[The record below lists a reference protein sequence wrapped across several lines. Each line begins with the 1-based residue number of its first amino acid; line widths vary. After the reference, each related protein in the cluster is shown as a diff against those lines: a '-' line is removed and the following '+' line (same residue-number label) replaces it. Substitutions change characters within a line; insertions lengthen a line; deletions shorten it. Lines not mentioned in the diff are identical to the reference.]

1 MQIIPL
7 GLVTITAF
15 GTPQQLTTD
24 TTVLAMKV
32 RSIIL
37 QPSDANTGKFYFG
50 KNASYQG
57 QAGTVTVTFNA
68 STGAGMIKT
77 FLAPATSGLNDWFML
92 PVGEGPSNLYLVSE
106 FMVDSSVASQKAHVN
121 LVVH

>member
-7 GLVTITAF
+7 GLVTIAAF
-15 GTPQQLTTD
+15 GTPQQLTSD
-24 TTVLAMKV
+24 AVLLAFKV
-32 RSIIL
+32 RTIIV

-50 KNASYQG
+50 KNATYTG
-57 QAGTVTVTFNA
+57 QSGTVTVTFNA

-77 FLAPATSGLNDWFML
+77 FLTPATTGLNDWFML
-92 PVGEGPSNLYLVSE
+92 PVGEGPSNLYVVGE